1 MSENTI
7 KREDILGDAA
17 KTFTFDKALR
27 GYDTKQVDDYINSL
41 IKSNKN
47 AIEIIN
53 SRIGEM
59 KTDNEMLRYELEQSR
74 SELDD
79 ALQAN
84 ATLRSEMQKM
94 TVENT
99 KANAAAAAA
108 AVAANKSAND
118 SEIKELEE
126 KIKKLT
132 TRNRLLAD
140 ENKKLEDEKKDMQ
153 RDIAHLTKKVDK
165 SRSKGSQELPDL
177 DVGDEVVVDGLCRLD
192 REEGGGR
199 EPDGGIHALASEE
212 GDGTD
217 ARVDDD
223 AFTVGCLRREDYA
236 ASAAYVGGLDVLG
249 LLDQLFKVGG

>member
-1 MSENTI
+1 MSDTI
-7 KREDILGDAA
+7 NREDILGEAA
-17 KTFTFDKALR
+17 KSFSFDKALR

-53 SRIGEM
+53 SRISEM
-59 KTDNEMLRYELEQSR
+59 KTDNDMLKYELEQAHN
-74 SELDD
+74 ELDD

-94 TVENT
+94 TAENT

-108 AVAANKSAND
+108 AVAANKTANNE
-118 SEIKELEE
+118 EIKELEE

-132 TRNRLLAD
+132 TRNRLLSD

-165 SRSKGSQELPDL
+165 NRNKITELTSQLEI
-177 DVGDEVVVDGLCRLD
+177 
-192 REEGGGR
+192 GGGSDEGYYEITQIYESAIDKAEDLIFR
-199 EPDGGIHALASEE
+199 LQNEFSLAHSKAEDAKNAAEE
-212 GDGTD
+212 RK
-217 ARVDDD
+217 AEN
-223 AFTVGCLRREDYA
+223 AKKAEELKKA
-236 ASAAYVGGLDVLG
+236 AAEETEE
-249 LLDQLFKVGG
+249 

>member
-1 MSENTI
+1 MSDTI
-7 KREDILGDAA
+7 NREDILGEAA
-17 KTFTFDKALR
+17 KTFSFDKVLR
-27 GYDTKQVDDYINSL
+27 GYDTKQVDDYISSL

-59 KTDNEMLRYELEQSR
+59 KNDNEMLKFELEQAKN
-74 SELDD
+74 ELDD

-84 ATLRSEMQKM
+84 NTLRNEMQKM

-108 AVAANKSAND
+108 AVAANKTANNE
-118 SEIKELEE
+118 EIKELEE

-132 TRNRLLAD
+132 TRNRLLSD

-165 SRSKGSQELPDL
+165 NRSKINELNSQIETGADVNAGYYEISQIYEAAIDKAEDL
-177 DVGDEVVVDGLCRLD
+177 IFRLQN
-192 REEGGGR
+192 EFS
-199 EPDGGIHALASEE
+199 LAHSKAE
-212 GDGTD
+212 D
-217 ARVDDD
+217 AKGEKE
-223 AFTVGCLRREDYA
+223 A
-236 ASAAYVGGLDVLG
+236 
-249 LLDQLFKVGG
+249 K

>member
-17 KTFTFDKALR
+17 KTFTFDKTLR

-165 SRSKGSQELPDL
+165 SRSKISELTTQVETGAGVNEGYYEISQIYEAAIDKAEDL
-177 DVGDEVVVDGLCRLD
+177 IFRLQN
-192 REEGGGR
+192 EFS
-199 EPDGGIHALASEE
+199 LAHSKAE
-212 GDGTD
+212 D
-217 ARVDDD
+217 AKNKDN
-223 AFTVGCLRREDYA
+223 
-236 ASAAYVGGLDVLG
+236 
-249 LLDQLFKVGG
+249 